1 MTDAN
6 NEIAAIDTSVP
17 GGRFVV
23 ASGGSGNISSAAA
36 ALLPLLPIPY
46 VPSSAAGWNN
56 SLLVP
61 RSLRLA
67 PRAGFAWSLLSIK
80 TVLRA
85 GVGIYPNQAAY
96 SIVTNLAQNLPF
108 FVTKAV
114 NSTAAALSPS
124 FTTEN
129 ALTANT
135 VGTVGGN
142 NLDHNFKIEYNE
154 VWNVNLERELS
165 PSTVFSLGYIG
176 SRTVHADSGTVLNVP
191 LPGPGTIAARRP
203 IPQLS
208 QISDIRWNG
217 WATYHALTLSAKRRL
232 AKGLMFDANWTWS
245 HSIDDASDPGVTLNE
260 TNLPQ
265 NVYDLSA
272 EKASS
277 SFDHRHRVVVS
288 FIYQLLLAKDPP
300 IWTQRVFGNWQAGGS
315 FTAQSG
321 APFTVNISSDQ
332 ANIGTDPA
340 QRPNI
345 SGDPNAGPKTPKQW
359 LNTTVFS
366 LPALYA
372 FGNSPRNG
380 VIGPGLEEFDLS
392 LQKDIQLTESVKFRF
407 RAEAY
412 NVFNHPNFNIPNR
425 TAFTANFG
433 SISSAQDSRQ
443 LQFAFKLLF

>member
-1 MTDAN
+1 
-6 NEIAAIDTSVP
+6 
-17 GGRFVV
+17 
-23 ASGGSGNISSAAA
+23 
-36 ALLPLLPIPY
+36 
-46 VPSSAAGWNN
+46 
-56 SLLVP
+56 
-61 RSLRLA
+61 
-67 PRAGFAWSLLSIK
+67 
-80 TVLRA
+80 
-85 GVGIYPNQAAY
+85 
-96 SIVTNLAQNLPF
+96 
-108 FVTKAV
+108 
-114 NSTAAALSPS
+114 
-124 FTTEN
+124 
-129 ALTANT
+129 
-135 VGTVGGN
+135 
-142 NLDHNFKIEYNE
+142 
-154 VWNVNLERELS
+154 
-165 PSTVFSLGYIG
+165 
-176 SRTVHADSGTVLNVP
+176 LNVP

-288 FIYQLLLAKDPP
+288 FIYHLPLAKDPP

-332 ANIGTDPA
+332 ANLGTGPA

-366 LPALYA
+366 LPALYT